1 MKLSLNSLVLWA
13 LFLVPALLLTTPNG
27 SVFIIALMSLYS
39 IYFMLKNR
47 RTLQLNRF
55 DKLVIA
61 SLSSYFIIYIP
72 TTIADGTT
80 LRYFQGGLRLLL
92 CIPIYFLLIAVFS
105 EIKTEQIK
113 KTLIW
118 GVSIGSF
125 GAAIFAAYQS
135 LILSMPRVDG
145 FLYSIN
151 FGYLST
157 ALLCLSASFSLSSP
171 KFRILLTLSTFAA
184 LYATVSTLTRGA
196 IFAVPLLLIFG
207 LILSIKQLCWKTSI
221 AAILA
226 LAVLSV
232 ASYHFSASVKKRID
246 YTVQEITSIEK
257 GNIKAA
263 TSSGTR
269 LFLWKAAIEAYKES
283 PLIGLPYKEREKLN
297 HKLHEEGKVNDY
309 VNKLPRGHAH
319 NQYFEMLAS
328 TGSLSFIG
336 MFMMLVFPLIVFVKH
351 FWKTQSCW
359 GYIGAVFV
367 TGFMIFGLTEVPLQA
382 NSISAFYGFMLA
394 TFFALVRND
403 KYNVRYNKRD

>member
-1 MKLSLNSLVLWA
+1 MNLSLNSLILSS

-27 SVFIIALMSLYS
+27 SVAVIALMSLYS
-39 IYFMLKNR
+39 LYFVIKNR
-47 RTLQLNRF
+47 KHLQLNRF

-92 CIPIYFLLIAVFS
+92 CIPIYFLLFNLFKHI
-105 EIKTEQIK
+105 ETEQIK

-118 GVSIGSF
+118 GISIGSF
-125 GAAIFAAYQS
+125 GAAAFACYQS
-135 LILSMPRVDG
+135 FILGMPRVGG

-151 FGYLST
+151 FGYLS
-157 ALLCLSASFSLSSP
+157 AGLLCLSASLSLSS
-171 KFRILLTLSTFAA
+171 KKLRLLLILSTFAA
-184 LYATVSTLTRGA
+184 LFATVSTLTRGA
-196 IFAVPLLLIFG
+196 IFAIPLLLIFG
-207 LILSIKQLCWKTSI
+207 LILSLKQLCWKTS
-221 AAILA
+221 AIIIITLTTI
-226 LAVLSV
+226 SV
-232 ASYHFSASVKKRID
+232 ASYHYSSPVKHRID

-269 LFLWKAAIEAYKES
+269 LFLWKAALEAYKES
-283 PLIGLPYKEREKLN
+283 PLIGLPYKERETLNKKLY
-297 HKLHEEGKVNDY
+297 KEGKVNAY
-309 VNKLPRGHAH
+309 VNQLPRGHAH

-336 MFMMLVFPLIVFVKH
+336 ILMMLIFPLLVFTKH
-351 FWKTQSCW
+351 FWRTQSCW
-359 GYIGAVFV
+359 GYIGAIFV
-367 TGFMIFGLTEVPLQA
+367 AGFIIFGFTEVLLQA

-394 TFFALVRND
+394 TFFALVRNE
-403 KYNVRYNKRD
+403 KYNCQ